1 VNTELEALR
10 TSATQVRDLVLD
22 GADRLSSL
30 VASLSTVAEMLE
42 GHVDVMAANRVCWG
56 TQSEL
61 VVTLLHFLELE
72 AELEVLGSG
81 RNADL
86 TEDQVDAL

>member
-1 VNTELEALR
+1 VNAEPEALR

-22 GADRLSSL
+22 GADRPSSL
-30 VASLSTVAEMLE
+30 AASLSTVAEMLE
-42 GHVDVMAANRVCWG
+42 GHVDVMAAKGVCWG
-56 TQSEL
+56 TRSEL
-61 VVTLLHFLELE
+61 VVTLLHFPELE

-86 TEDQVDAL
+86 MED